1 MSTNQVKCKNCEK
14 PFDDHF
20 KFCPH
25 CGQKVNDQL
34 TLGVLFYNTINN
46 YFSVDARIFKSF
58 IPLMFKPGF
67 LAKEFIKGKR
77 SLYMHPA
84 QMYLFVTIV
93 FFALFSFTASNQRD
107 MVNNELK
114 KTLKSSRAIIS
125 DSIKANE
132 RIIIK
137 RVKDSIENS
146 SIRTA
151 LENNKK
157 YTGMTDNQI
166 DSIFSQDD
174 LLKPKLDFG
183 FNEKELD
190 SLIEADASEKEI
202 YKTMGLDENP
212 GWFKAKLYSQVLKFY
227 KARDGGN
234 ILKTFYDTLPIALF
248 FLLPIFAFILKLL
261 FFLKGRYSHHLVFSL
276 YYFSYLFMVFSIIL
290 GINLIWDI
298 PDFIDWL
305 IVLSTNLYLF
315 LALRNFYKQG
325 WFLSF
330 LKNGIVTFTF
340 MSIVIPT
347 AIVFIG
353 FIAFLFY

>member
-1 MSTNQVKCKNCEK
+1 
-14 PFDDHF
+14 
-20 KFCPH
+20 
-25 CGQKVNDQL
+25 
-34 TLGVLFYNTINN
+34 
-46 YFSVDARIFKSF
+46 
-58 IPLMFKPGF
+58 MFKPGF

-77 SLYMHPA
+77 SLYIHPA

-93 FFALFSFTASNQRD
+93 FFALFSFTASKQRD
-107 MVNNELK
+107 MVNNEFK
-114 KTLKSSRAIIS
+114 KTLKSYQQPHV
-125 DSIKANE
+125 DSTESNKILTVKHF
-132 RIIIK
+132 
-137 RVKDSIENS
+137 KDSLEKE
-146 SIRTA
+146 SIRKV
-151 LENNKK
+151 LEKNKK
-157 YTGMTDNQI
+157 YTGMTESQI
-166 DSIFSQDD
+166 DSIMMPDELYEPNF
-174 LLKPKLDFG
+174 DFG
-183 FNEKELD
+183 FNGNELD
-190 SLIEADASEKEI
+190 SLIEVNASEKEI
-202 YKTMGLDENP
+202 YKSMGVDENP
-212 GWFKAKLYSQVLKFY
+212 GWFKAKLYSQILKFY
-227 KARDGGN
+227 KARDGGDV
-234 ILKTFYDTLPIALF
+234 LKTFYDAVPIALF

-276 YYFSYLFMVFSIIL
+276 YYFSYLFMAFSIVL
-290 GINLIWDI
+290 GVNLIWDM